1 MKNFLHVLLLAMIVY
16 CWSCSGGGEDVPTPT
31 PPPTPTPKPEEK
43 PKVEITTTA
52 PVLSQE
58 GETASVTFT
67 SSEAWTIDVAE
78 GRAVSWCSVSPTSG
92 SKGTNTLTIKT
103 TANDTYDERSAKI
116 TIKAG
121 TTTQSFAVTQKQ
133 KDAIMVTETEYAVEA
148 IGGDL
153 DFEVNANVDFKV
165 AASVDWIKQNSR
177 SRGLIAKTL
186 SFTITEN
193 TSDEVREG
201 VITLSSGEL
210 KQEVKVIQAPKT
222 TPEPDPEEEK
232 GTGAEIESGGGI
244 EEG

>member
-52 PVLSQE
+52 PVLSQG

-67 SSEAWTIDVAE
+67 SSEAWSIDVAE

-148 IGGDL
+148 VGGDL
-153 DFEVNANVDFKV
+153 EFEVNTNVNFKI
-165 AASVDWIKQNSR
+165 AISVDWIKQNSR
-177 SRGLIAKTL
+177 SRGLVAKAL

-193 TSDEVREG
+193 TSNEAREG

-210 KQEVKVIQAPKT
+210 KQEVKVVQALKVA
-222 TPEPDPEEEK
+222 PEPDDEK
-232 GTGAEIESGGGI
+232 GTGAEIESGGGS